1 LTFTGLSVFG
11 DDSQLIISLFNR
23 YSHIASLV
31 SSEQAIYSTSRV
43 DRATTDWDF
52 ACQKI
57 DPPSIKIYP
66 SIDFLVRVPPLQ
78 HESVNPINE
87 FASSGEPGYLR

>member
-1 LTFTGLSVFG
+1 LAFTGLSVFG
-11 DDSQLIISLFNR
+11 NDSQLIISLFNR

-43 DRATTDWDF
+43 DRATDWDF

-57 DPPSIKIYP
+57 DPPSIKTYP

-87 FASSGEPGYLR
+87 FSSSCELGYLR